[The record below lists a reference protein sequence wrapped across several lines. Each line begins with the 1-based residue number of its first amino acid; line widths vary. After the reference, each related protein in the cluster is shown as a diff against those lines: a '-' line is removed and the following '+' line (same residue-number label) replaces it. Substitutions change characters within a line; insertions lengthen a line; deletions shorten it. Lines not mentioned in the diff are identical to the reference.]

1 MKDEGGYI
9 LISEII
15 KAHMAEHND
24 DFDVFNRC
32 QQALTILEMY
42 KEE

>member
-15 KAHMAEHND
+15 KEHIAEHND
-24 DFDVFNRC
+24 DVEVINRC

-42 KEE
+42 REE